1 MGYCHIESYTG
12 ENVSRG
18 IPKRENDVV
27 HFDHWADPF
36 VRLLLVKISGC
47 ALTVVKNGHG
57 DALPGDALLP
67 RPLHVHVQILT
78 TVQVPHPVPVR
89 IVQADRSGRDKT
101 RILGDLVLTM

>member
-18 IPKRENDVV
+18 IAKRENDVV

-47 ALTVVKNGHG
+47 ALTVVKNAQFHFP
-57 DALPGDALLP
+57 ALTNVGNSSHCLSW
-67 RPLHVHVQILT
+67 RNT
-78 TVQVPHPVPVR
+78 
-89 IVQADRSGRDKT
+89 
-101 RILGDLVLTM
+101 